1 MADSNAQILWPST
14 SSTSIPDK
22 IPASEVDPI
31 LVDER
36 MTDDHVDDHNHN
48 VIPASEVDP
57 ILVDKTDDHDDDHN
71 QSR

>member
-1 MADSNAQILWPST
+1 
-14 SSTSIPDK
+14 
-22 IPASEVDPI
+22 
-31 LVDER
+31 